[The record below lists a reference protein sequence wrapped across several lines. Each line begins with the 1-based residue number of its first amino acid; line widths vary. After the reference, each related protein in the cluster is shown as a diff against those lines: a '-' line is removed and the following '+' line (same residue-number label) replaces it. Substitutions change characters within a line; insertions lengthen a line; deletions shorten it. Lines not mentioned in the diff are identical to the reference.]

1 MNRKIRKAMN
11 YMCADASSVFPSW
24 QIKKLKIN
32 WLKDRQLYRGVTNE
46 GDIVVTPCVISTD
59 INETKFLMDCITGS
73 LYKDGVCKTS
83 DHLKLLDVV
92 EAEGLQKELLDKRT
106 KALGG

>member
-1 MNRKIRKAMN
+1 MEQKIRKAMN
-11 YMCADASSVFPSW
+11 YMCADASSVFPAW
-24 QIKKLKIN
+24 QTKKLKLN
-32 WLKDRQLYRGVTNE
+32 WLKDRILYKGITNE

-59 INETKFLMDCITGS
+59 MNNTKYLMDCITGS
-73 LYKDGVCKTS
+73 LYKDGICKTS

-92 EAEGLQKELLDKRT
+92 ETDGLQTKLLNKSA